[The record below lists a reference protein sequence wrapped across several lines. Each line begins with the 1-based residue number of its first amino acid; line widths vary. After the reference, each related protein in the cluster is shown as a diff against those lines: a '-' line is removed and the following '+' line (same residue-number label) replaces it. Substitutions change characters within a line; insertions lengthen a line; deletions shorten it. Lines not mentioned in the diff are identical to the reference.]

1 MRKTTSVPL
10 PSSAVW
16 YVTDWD
22 IVAHQPKSTIFVPV
36 RAGGVHPI
44 TTPSLYVPSITED
57 EPESMGWE
65 QKDLFDTTD
74 SPNKTCSKRSESY

>member
-1 MRKTTSVPL
+1 MKNNICQPL

-22 IVAHQPKSTIFVPV
+22 IVARQPKSTIFVPAK
-36 RAGGVHPI
+36 AGGVHPTI
-44 TTPSLYVPSITED
+44 TPSLYVPSTIAE

-65 QKDLFDTTD
+65 QKDLFATTD
-74 SPNKTCSKRSESY
+74 SPSKSC